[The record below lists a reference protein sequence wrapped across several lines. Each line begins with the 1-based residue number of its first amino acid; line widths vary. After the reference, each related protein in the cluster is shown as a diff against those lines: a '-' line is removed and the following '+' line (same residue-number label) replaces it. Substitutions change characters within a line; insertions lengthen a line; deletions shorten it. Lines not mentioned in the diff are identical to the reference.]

1 MLKTRF
7 YKDESTKPIDRNY
20 KLAERL
26 RASWQNLKIVKIER
40 IKKQSN
46 PLRYPGWKVYF
57 EEA

>member
-1 MLKTRF
+1 MGYKF
-7 YKDESTKPIDRNY
+7 YRDESTKAADKNY

-46 PLRYPGWKVYF
+46 PKRLPGWKVYF
-57 EEA
+57 DET